1 MKKKK
6 IKIYDKEII
15 NKYFKSSI
23 VNYEKMTGAELK
35 AFCRKMIDYTINIY
49 DLEFKNLGI
58 SVDIVDL
65 DEMDIIT
72 NLNSS
77 DPIATPGSLREQEL
91 KNFLKS
97 CKKLTVRITEY
108 A

>member
-6 IKIYDKEII
+6 IKVYDKEII

-23 VNYEKMTGAELK
+23 VDYEKLTGAELR
-35 AFCRKMIDYTINIY
+35 AFCRKMIDYTIDIY
-49 DLEFKNLGI
+49 NLEFKNLGI
-58 SVDIVDL
+58 TVDIVDL

-77 DPIATPGSLREQEL
+77 DPIVAPGSLREQEL

-97 CKKLTVRITEY
+97 CKKIIVRITEY